1 MSLIT
6 MNRSRIL
13 SPYSKG
19 SLQLK
24 NHLVMAPMTRS
35 RAVDNLPNALMA
47 EYYTQRNGAGLIITE
62 GTSPAPEGLG
72 YPRIPGIYS
81 REHIEGW
88 KQITAG
94 IHAGGSKGFVQ
105 LMHTGR
111 IGHPDNL
118 PAGVAVIGPSAIRA
132 AGQIYTDRSGM
143 QEFPVPRA
151 LTTAEVGQLIDA
163 HVKAAENAITAG
175 FDGVELHGANGYL
188 IEQFLNPNSNT
199 RTDEYGGSMERR
211 ARLAVETAQRIATVI
226 GAGRL
231 GIRFSP
237 FNTFND
243 QQPYPESEVHAMYH
257 YLAQEMDKIGLAY
270 LHIAL
275 SPRIPEKTLHVI
287 RKSFRGTIV
296 QCSGLTPETAEA
308 ALHGSF
314 ADLVAFGKLFLANPD
329 LDQRIA
335 VRGSLN
341 QPDIKTFYTPGAKG
355 YTDYPVLVP
364 QS

>member
-1 MSLIT
+1 MN
-6 MNRSRIL
+6 MNRTL

-19 SLQLK
+19 ALQLK
-24 NHLVMAPMTRS
+24 NHLVMAPMTRN
-35 RAVDNLPNALMA
+35 RAIDNLPNALMT

-81 REHIEGW
+81 PEQVEGW
-88 KQITAG
+88 KQTTAG
-94 IHAGGSKGFVQ
+94 IRAGGGRSFVQ

-118 PAGVAVIGPSAIRA
+118 PAGATVIGPSALRA
-132 AGQIYTDRSGM
+132 AGTIYTDRSGM

-151 LTTAEVGQLIDA
+151 LTTPEVEQLIDV
-163 HVKAAENAITAG
+163 HVKAAENAMIAG

-188 IEQFLNPNSNT
+188 IEQFLNPNSNI
-199 RTDEYGGSMERR
+199 RTDEYGGRLERR
-211 ARLAVETAQRIATVI
+211 ARLAVETAQRIATAI
-226 GAGRL
+226 GAGKL

-257 YLAQEMDKIGLAY
+257 YLAQEMDKISLAY
-270 LHIAL
+270 LHIAV
-275 SPRIPEKTLHVI
+275 SPRIPEKTLHAI
-287 RKSFRGTIV
+287 RRSFRGTII

-329 LDQRIA
+329 LDRRIA
-335 VRGSLN
+335 GREALN
-341 QPDIKTFYTPGAKG
+341 QPDVKTFYTPGAKG
-355 YTDYPVLVP
+355 FTDYPVL
-364 QS
+364 QKTR

>member
-1 MSLIT
+1 
-6 MNRSRIL
+6 
-13 SPYSKG
+13 
-19 SLQLK
+19 
-24 NHLVMAPMTRS
+24 MTRS
-35 RAVDNLPNALMA
+35 RAIDNWPNELMA

-62 GTSPAPEGLG
+62 GTSPAPDGLG

-81 REHIEGW
+81 PGQIEGW
-88 KQITAG
+88 KKTTAG
-94 IHAGGSKGFVQ
+94 IRAGGSKSFLQ

-118 PAGVAVIGPSAIRA
+118 PEGATVVGPSSIRA
-132 AGQIYTDRSGM
+132 AGHIYTDKSGM

-151 LTTAEVGQLIDA
+151 LTTQEVAQLIDV
-163 HVKAAENAITAG
+163 HVKAAQNAVDAG

-188 IEQFLNPNSNT
+188 IEQFLNPNSNS
-199 RTDEYGGSMERR
+199 RTDEYGGTMERR
-211 ARLAVETAQRIATVI
+211 ARLAVETAQHIAAAI
-226 GAGRL
+226 GAGKL

-270 LHIAL
+270 LHLAV
-275 SPRIPEKTLHVI
+275 SPRIPQKTLQVI
-287 RKSFRGTIV
+287 RQSFRGTII
-296 QCSGLTPETAEA
+296 QCSGLIPETAEA

-329 LDQRIA
+329 LDKRIEA
-335 VRGSLN
+335 GGSLN
-341 QPDIKTFYTPGAKG
+341 QPDLKTFYTPGSKG
-355 YTDYPVLVP
+355 YTDYPALP
-364 QS
+364 KTR

>member
-1 MSLIT
+1 M
-6 MNRSRIL
+6 MNRTL

-19 SLQLK
+19 ALQLK

-35 RAVDNLPNALMA
+35 RAIDNLPNALMA
-47 EYYTQRNGAGLIITE
+47 EYYSQRSGAGLIITE

-81 REHIEGW
+81 PQQIEGW
-88 KQITAG
+88 KQVTAG
-94 IHAGGSKGFVQ
+94 VHAAGAKIFLQ

-111 IGHPDNL
+111 IGNVDNL
-118 PAGVAVIGPSAIRA
+118 PPGATVVGPSAIRA
-132 AGQIYTDRSGM
+132 AGQIYTDKSGM
-143 QEFPVPRA
+143 QEFPIPKE
-151 LTTAEVGQLIDA
+151 LTTQEVEQLIET
-163 HVKAAENAITAG
+163 HVKAAQNAISAG

-199 RTDEYGGSMERR
+199 RVDEYGGTMEGR
-211 ARLAVETAQRIATVI
+211 ARMAVATARQVAAAI
-226 GAGRL
+226 GAGKL

-243 QQPYPESEVHAMYH
+243 QRPYPETEVHATYH
-257 YLAQEMDKIGLAY
+257 YLAQEMDKLGLAY
-270 LHIAL
+270 VHIPV
-275 SPRIPEKTLHVI
+275 SPKIPEKTLHVI
-287 RKSFRGTIV
+287 RQSFRGAII
-296 QCSGLTPETAEA
+296 QCGALTPETAEA

-314 ADLVAFGKLFLANPD
+314 ADLVAFGKSFLANPD
-329 LDQRIA
+329 LDSRIA
-335 VRGSLN
+335 TDQPLN
-341 QPDIKTFYTPGAKG
+341 EPDVKTFYSPGAKG